1 MLAGICK
8 SARDLEFLCVLCA
21 NLCVLCGKKMIKRN
35 LVTCFSPA
43 LFESECHTDSIVVI
57 IDVLRASS
65 AICTAFANGAASII
79 PVTGIEEAKDYK
91 SKGYLVAA
99 ERDGFVLDF
108 ADFGNSPFN
117 FTKEK
122 VEGKTIVYSTTNGTG
137 LINLTLSSYMTVI
150 GSFLNLG
157 ALTAWLIKQERDVLL
172 LCAGW
177 KKRFNIEDT
186 VCAGAIADILMNS
199 GQFTTICDSTYAA
212 MDLWSLARKDLSGYI
227 DKAAQ
232 RTRLRDKKL
241 DDCIEFCLTPDF
253 TDKIPVMKNGVL
265 INTGH

>member
-1 MLAGICK
+1 MTMQK
-8 SARDLEFLCVLCA
+8 LE
-21 NLCVLCGKKMIKRN
+21 
-35 LVTCFSPA
+35 TCFSPA
-43 LFESECHTDSIVVI
+43 LFESECHTDSIVVV

-79 PVTGIEEAKDYK
+79 PVTDVGDAKDYK

-117 FTKEK
+117 FTREK
-122 VEGKTIVYSTTNGTG
+122 VEGKTIAYSTTNGTG
-137 LINLTLSSYMTVI
+137 LINLTRSSYMTVI
-150 GSFLNLG
+150 GSFLNLR
-157 ALTAWLIKQERDVLL
+157 ALTGWLIKQERDVLL

-177 KKRFNIEDT
+177 KNRFNIEDT
-186 VCAGAIADILMNS
+186 VCAGAIAGILMNS
-199 GQFTTICDSTYAA
+199 RSFTTVCDSTYAA
-212 MDLWSLARKDLSGYI
+212 MDLWSLAKDDLSGYI
-227 DKAAQ
+227 EKAAQ

-241 DDCIEFCLTPDF
+241 DDCLEFCLTPDF
-253 TDKIPVMKNGVL
+253 TDKIPVMKDGVL